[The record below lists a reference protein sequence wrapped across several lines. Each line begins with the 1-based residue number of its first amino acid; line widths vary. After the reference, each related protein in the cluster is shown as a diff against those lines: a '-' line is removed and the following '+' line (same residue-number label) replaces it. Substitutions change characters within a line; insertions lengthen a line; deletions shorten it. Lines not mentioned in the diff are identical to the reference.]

1 MKKPQQL
8 PGLSA
13 SSIIEAFKVAELV
26 QGVAACDPASQLSLD
41 LAKVAAR
48 NQE

>member
-1 MKKPQQL
+1 MKQPQQL

-13 SSIIEAFKVAELV
+13 STIIEVLKVAELV
-26 QGVAACDPASQLSLD
+26 HGVISYDPASQLSLD